1 VKGGCLDP
9 ANSAFLL
16 LSEVWIR
23 VTRGSLLRQG
33 DVRRLRRDAKLG
45 IGPF

>member
-1 VKGGCLDP
+1 MKGGCLDP
-9 ANSAFLL
+9 ANGTFLL

-23 VTRGSLLRQG
+23 VARGSLLRQG
-33 DVRRLRRDAKLG
+33 DVRRLRRDAELG